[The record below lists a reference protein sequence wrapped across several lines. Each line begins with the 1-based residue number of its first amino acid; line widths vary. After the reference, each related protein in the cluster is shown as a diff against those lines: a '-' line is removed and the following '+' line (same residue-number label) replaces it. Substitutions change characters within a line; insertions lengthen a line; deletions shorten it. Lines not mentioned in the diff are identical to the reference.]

1 MQKKESGHWKTGHLK
16 TERGTK
22 RKTVKKAQET
32 YSAQSLSRVRLF
44 VTP

>member
-22 RKTVKKAQET
+22 RKTVKKARET